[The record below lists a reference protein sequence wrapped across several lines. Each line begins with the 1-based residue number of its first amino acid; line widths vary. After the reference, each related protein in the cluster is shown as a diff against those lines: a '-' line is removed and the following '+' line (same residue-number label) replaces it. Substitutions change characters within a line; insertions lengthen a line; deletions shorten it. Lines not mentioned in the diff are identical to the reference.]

1 VTRTFIDSGIL
12 VSAARGTDLYSERA
26 LIILEDE
33 SREFASSIFVRLEVL
48 PKAICYKKNDEVEF
62 YQNFF
67 DVVQYWANDLER
79 LIQDGYNLGSRY
91 GLSALDALHVAAA
104 LLMGAEELV
113 TTERRTKPM
122 HRVSDIKVTSIQDD

>member
-26 LIILEDE
+26 LTILEDE

-62 YQNFF
+62 YQSFF
-67 DVVQYWANDLER
+67 DSVQYWANDLER

-91 GLSALDALHVAAA
+91 GLSALDPLHVAAA

-122 HRVSDIKVTSIQDD
+122 HRVSNIKVTSIQDD